1 MTTRLNR
8 IDSEHL
14 TGAAAD
20 LYARYATGERAKP
33 GASFSLI
40 TTDGQLTGPP
50 ATWMLNPELGLRME
64 QLGYG
69 VRFELT
75 LSPRHRE
82 IVILM
87 VAEREASPFERYAHH
102 QAARQAGLT
111 VDEIAMLD
119 AGDLTGIDE
128 REHVLITTTR
138 AILEHGALTSGEWNT
153 AETMLGRS
161 AILEIVT
168 LVGWYRLM
176 ALQLRVFEIDPP
188 SDAQET
194 A

>member
-1 MTTRLNR
+1 
-8 IDSEHL
+8 
-14 TGAAAD
+14 
-20 LYARYATGERAKP
+20 
-33 GASFSLI
+33 
-40 TTDGQLTGPP
+40 
-50 ATWMLNPELGLRME
+50 
-64 QLGYG
+64 
-69 VRFELT
+69 
-75 LSPRHRE
+75 
-82 IVILM
+82 
-87 VAEREASPFERYAHH
+87 
-102 QAARQAGLT
+102 
-111 VDEIAMLD
+111 MLD

-138 AILEHGALTSGEWNT
+138 AILEHGALTSAEWNT

-176 ALQLRVFEIDPP
+176 ALQLRVFEIEPP